1 MSKNDRDLTNCD
13 NASFDLGRFVKAQSS
28 IYDTALAEICA
39 RRKRTHWMWF
49 IFPQLRGLA
58 ASTTSN
64 YYGIDGIGEAYD
76 YIKHPLLG
84 SRLVEC
90 TRAMCE
96 TGEANV
102 QCILGEIDAAK
113 FRSCMTLFEL
123 ADDQQPCFVHALHQ
137 FFNGDRD
144 SLTFTALKFQPNADK
159 NLDRYDGVVND

>member
-1 MSKNDRDLTNCD
+1 MSMNDRDLSICD
-13 NASFDLGRFVKAQSS
+13 NANFDLSRFVKAQSS

-49 IFPQLRGLA
+49 IFPQLRDLG
-58 ASTTSN
+58 ASTRSN

-102 QCILGEIDAAK
+102 QYILGEIDAAK

-137 FFNGDRD
+137 FFNGVRD
-144 SLTFTALKFQPNADK
+144 SLTFTALNFQPNADK
-159 NLDRYDGVVND
+159 DLDRYDGVVND